1 MIKKHKRQW
10 KQVFTLIPKSL
21 SNSNLSIST
30 CKVPAHILF
39 SSWTLSNSSC
49 VCNRTDE
56 SMRAHTHTKH
66 NTHAH
71 ADFFFFLQIFL
82 TDTWR
87 LPILAS
93 NNNNEYFYTH
103 KPPKRGTHSANKTQH
118 FCPFDQLIYSDVY
131 CKIEKSYT
139 QTHLSNQPIHS
150 NAHSNLLWLLHR
162 LERWV
167 LKTF

>member
-71 ADFFFFLQIFL
+71 AGFFFFCRFSLQIHEDCLSWQVTIIMNISIHISHPKGEL
-82 TDTWR
+82 TVLT
-87 LPILAS
+87 
-93 NNNNEYFYTH
+93 
-103 KPPKRGTHSANKTQH
+103 KTQH

>member
-103 KPPKRGTHSANKTQH
+103 KPPKRGTHSANKNPT
-118 FCPFDQLIYSDVY
+118 L
-131 CKIEKSYT
+131 
-139 QTHLSNQPIHS
+139 LSIWSTYIFRCVLQNRKKLHS
-150 NAHSNLLWLLHR
+150 N
-162 LERWV
+162 
-167 LKTF
+167 TFI